1 MKHATIL
8 YTCIGLMGVAAIA
21 GFADY
26 SHASKAGLLKDL
38 YAEEKATGITF
49 LAEKEIEF
57 DDYSRAAFDYE
68 QPADTIVATEETLN
82 KKQKKSKTIPPPP
95 PVPEAPPAPGIVMVK
110 NVIQAP
116 PAPEVPA
123 IVEIPAVAPEPAIP
137 MKAEMVV
144 VPIVVS
150 DSVEVV
156 AVKEI
161 SIKSFS
167 RGPLKPKKL
176 VSKKKE
182 Q

>member
-38 YAEEKATGITF
+38 YAEEKTTGITL

-68 QPADTIVATEETLN
+68 QALDTIVISDEQLK
-82 KKQKKSKTIPPPP
+82 KKQKKSKSIPPP
-95 PVPEAPPAPGIVMVK
+95 PVPEAPPAPEVVMVK

-116 PAPEVPA
+116 LAPEVPA

-156 AVKEI
+156 EMKEI